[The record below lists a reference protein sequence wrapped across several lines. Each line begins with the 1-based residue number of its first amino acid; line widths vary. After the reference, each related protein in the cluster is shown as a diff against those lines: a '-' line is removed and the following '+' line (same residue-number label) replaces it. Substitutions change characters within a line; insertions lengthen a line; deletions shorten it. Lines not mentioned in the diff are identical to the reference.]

1 MDGGRRKGVVSGSV
15 WESRIRLDEVKGGIK
30 ALINTSQTE
39 ESENPQEIDGQNA
52 AFSPPNNDGVLEED
66 GKSSVGPKPSPVGA
80 SGKRKTW
87 KAESFEG
94 TPIQIARKT
103 RSDLTKSFDEEK
115 FKELGVKNQSQS
127 KNSRSQEGIERSSAE
142 KLKSRSGLQKQK
154 VKSLLND
161 SGTEKNS
168 QVKRVKSENSLSLH
182 PVNTDS
188 ASSKDFDE
196 NGKSCE
202 SVDEPKN
209 ATFDKNKV
217 FQGEEAKSDGN
228 KVVDESK
235 NNLKECFANNEKKP
249 TEVQTTKSDENSKEP
264 KVAIDLV
271 QATPKV
277 EGDDSDRDQWEE
289 AEEKPEIK
297 VENKN
302 VVKEISASSEK
313 EKPKNIVTVEK
324 KLHHSNIR
332 AVPISP
338 IVKKQPSQITGH
350 ARIHPT
356 PSRTKPVPA
365 SEESHKTH
373 RPHSRLQSYA
383 DLVMWRDITK
393 SAFVF
398 GVGTFLIIS
407 SSYVQDFNVSMT
419 SVLSYMGLVY
429 LAVIFTFRSFFHR
442 GTIHLGETS
451 DYVVGEDEAVRVVKF
466 VLPCINEFL
475 LNIRALFSGDPATTM
490 KMAVLLFILAQC
502 GSSITVWKMAKLGFF
517 GVFIVPKVCSSYSS
531 QLTAFG
537 THWIRRLKN
546 SWESCTHKKAI
557 AFGIFTLAWNLSSA
571 IARIWAVFML
581 YVAFRYY
588 QQSLIRESVGSKPV
602 DSRQPGRRTNLTVN
616 TNKLKKPM

>member
-39 ESENPQEIDGQNA
+39 ESENPQEIDAQNA
-52 AFSPPNNDGVLEED
+52 AFSPPSNDGVLEED

-142 KLKSRSGLQKQK
+142 KIKSRSGLQKQK
-154 VKSLLND
+154 VKPLLND

-188 ASSKDFDE
+188 ASSKDFNE

-202 SVDEPKN
+202 GVDEPKN

-217 FQGEEAKSDGN
+217 FFQGEEAKSEGN
-228 KVVDESK
+228 KVIDESK
-235 NNLKECFANNEKKP
+235 NNLKKCMANNEKKP
-249 TEVQTTKSDENSKEP
+249 TEVQKTKSDENSKEP

-271 QATPKV
+271 KSTPKV

-313 EKPKNIVTVEK
+313 EKPKNIVTVER

-365 SEESHKTH
+365 SDESHKTH

-502 GSSITVWKMAKLGFF
+502 GSSITVWKMAKLGKCF
-517 GVFIVPKVCSSYSS
+517 
-531 QLTAFG
+531 L
-537 THWIRRLKN
+537 L
-546 SWESCTHKKAI
+546 
-557 AFGIFTLAWNLSSA
+557 
-571 IARIWAVFML
+571 
-581 YVAFRYY
+581 
-588 QQSLIRESVGSKPV
+588 
-602 DSRQPGRRTNLTVN
+602 
-616 TNKLKKPM
+616 

>member
-39 ESENPQEIDGQNA
+39 ESENPQEIDAQNA
-52 AFSPPNNDGVLEED
+52 AFSPPSNDGVLEED

-154 VKSLLND
+154 VKPLLND

-196 NGKSCE
+196 NGKSFE
-202 SVDEPKN
+202 GVDEPKN

-235 NNLKECFANNEKKP
+235 NNLKECLANNEKKP
-249 TEVQTTKSDENSKEP
+249 TEVQKTKSDENSKEP

-271 QATPKV
+271 KSTPKV

-356 PSRTKPVPA
+356 PSRTKPGY
-365 SEESHKTH
+365 
-373 RPHSRLQSYA
+373 HSW
-383 DLVMWRDITK
+383 DLNDDSLKIM
-393 SAFVF
+393 
-398 GVGTFLIIS
+398 II
-407 SSYVQDFNVSMT
+407 
-419 SVLSYMGLVY
+419 
-429 LAVIFTFRSFFHR
+429 
-442 GTIHLGETS
+442 
-451 DYVVGEDEAVRVVKF
+451 
-466 VLPCINEFL
+466 
-475 LNIRALFSGDPATTM
+475 
-490 KMAVLLFILAQC
+490 
-502 GSSITVWKMAKLGFF
+502 
-517 GVFIVPKVCSSYSS
+517 
-531 QLTAFG
+531 
-537 THWIRRLKN
+537 
-546 SWESCTHKKAI
+546 
-557 AFGIFTLAWNLSSA
+557 
-571 IARIWAVFML
+571 
-581 YVAFRYY
+581 
-588 QQSLIRESVGSKPV
+588 
-602 DSRQPGRRTNLTVN
+602 
-616 TNKLKKPM
+616 